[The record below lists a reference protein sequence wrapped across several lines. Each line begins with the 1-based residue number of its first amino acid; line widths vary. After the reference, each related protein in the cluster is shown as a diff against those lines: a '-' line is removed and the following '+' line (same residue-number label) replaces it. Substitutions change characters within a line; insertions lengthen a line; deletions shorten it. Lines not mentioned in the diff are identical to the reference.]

1 MDVLLITQP
10 KLKNKEAH
18 YICKLFE
25 VGLKKLHLR
34 KPSYDAL
41 QISRLLDEIPDH
53 FLSSIVMHRH
63 PKLVADYGLAGYH
76 HADGEEVRSFSGSTS
91 RSLHTLQDLASIH
104 EDLDY
109 VFFGPVFKSISKNG
123 YEPKVPLEKIEEVIA
138 EISTNKT
145 RPKIYALGGIRR
157 KKISTL
163 KKTGFDGFAL
173 LGSVWGHSDP
183 VNAFRK
189 FNQSCSHSLLPLID
203 NG

>member
-1 MDVLLITQP
+1 MDILLITQP
-10 KLKNKEAH
+10 KLKNKEAY

-25 VGLKKLHLR
+25 TGLKKLHIR

-76 HADGEEVRSFSGSTS
+76 HADGEELRNCSGTAS
-91 RSLHTLQDLASIH
+91 RSLHNLKDLASID
-104 EDLDY
+104 ENLDY

-123 YEPKVPLEKIEEVIA
+123 YEPKVPLYKIEEVITA
-138 EISTNKT
+138 ISRNKA

-157 KKISTL
+157 KKISLL
-163 KKTGFDGFAL
+163 KNTGFEGFAL

-189 FNQSCSHSLLPLID
+189 FNQNCSHSLFTI
-203 NG
+203 N